1 MTIYTIGFTKKSAKQ
16 FFDLIKQNNIDIV
29 VDIRLN
35 NKSQLA
41 GFTKGNDLQYF
52 LWELCRCEYKH
63 CLEYA
68 PTKDIL
74 DDYKKKRITWDEY
87 EERYTALMNSRADYR
102 NFTNEFNSFHNICL
116 LCSEPTP
123 EHCHRRLI
131 AEMIANSATPQ
142 IQIKH
147 I

>member
-1 MTIYTIGFTKKSAKQ
+1 MILYTIGFTQKSAQQ
-16 FFDLIKQNNIDIV
+16 FFELIKANNIDML

-52 LWELCRCEYKH
+52 LEEICNCKYQH
-63 CLEYA
+63 CIEYA

-74 DDYKKKRITWDEY
+74 DSYKKKVISWDEY
-87 EERYTALMNSRADYR
+87 VEQYIPLMQRR
-102 NFTNEFNSFHNICL
+102 NAVQKFTEKFAKFKAVCL

-123 EHCHRRLI
+123 EHCHRRLLS
-131 AEMIANSATPQ
+131 EMIAAEHPEITV
-142 IQIKH
+142 KH

>member
-1 MTIYTIGFTKKSAKQ
+1 M
-16 FFDLIKQNNIDIV
+16 L

-41 GFTKGNDLQYF
+41 GFTKGNDLRYF
-52 LWELCRCEYKH
+52 LDEVCNCKYQH
-63 CLEYA
+63 CTEYA

-74 DDYKKKRITWDEY
+74 DNYKKKVISWDEY
-87 EERYTALMNSRADYR
+87 VTQYITLMQKR
-102 NFTNEFNSFHNICL
+102 NAIRKFTDIFGKYKSVCL

-123 EHCHRRLI
+123 ENCHRRLLS
-131 AEMIANSATPQ
+131 EMIVAERPETTV
-142 IQIKH
+142 KH

>member
-1 MTIYTIGFTKKSAKQ
+1 MKFYTIGFTQKSAKQ
-16 FFDLIKQNNIDIV
+16 FFELIKNNNINILL
-29 VDIRLN
+29 DIRLN

-41 GFTKGNDLQYF
+41 GFTKGDDLEYF
-52 LWELCRCEYKH
+52 LSEICNCKYKH

-74 DDYKKKRITWDEY
+74 NDYKNKHITWDEY
-87 EERYTALMNSRADYR
+87 VKRYTDLMNQRANYT
-102 NFTNEFNSFHNICL
+102 NFSNEFSEYTNICL

-131 AEMIANSATPQ
+131 ADMIVNNNSHQ
-142 IQIKH
+142 ISVEH

>member
-1 MTIYTIGFTKKSAKQ
+1 MVLYTIGFTQKSAQQ
-16 FFDLIKQNNIDIV
+16 FFELIKSNNVDML

-41 GFTKGNDLQYF
+41 GFTKGDDLRYF
-52 LWELCRCEYKH
+52 LEEICNCKYQH
-63 CLEYA
+63 CIEYA

-74 DDYKKKRITWDEY
+74 DNYKKNVISWDDYVRQYIPLMQKRNVVQKFVERFAKY
-87 EERYTALMNSRADYR
+87 EAV
-102 NFTNEFNSFHNICL
+102 CL

-123 EHCHRRLI
+123 EHCHRRLLS
-131 AEMIANSATPQ
+131 EMIVADCPEITV
-142 IQIKH
+142 KH

>member
-1 MTIYTIGFTKKSAKQ
+1 MVLYTIGFTQKSAQQ
-16 FFDLIKQNNIDIV
+16 FFELIKSNSIDML

-41 GFTKGNDLQYF
+41 GFTKGDDLRYF
-52 LWELCRCEYKH
+52 LGEICNCKYQH
-63 CLEYA
+63 CIEYA

-74 DDYKKKRITWDEY
+74 DSYKKKAISWDEY
-87 EERYTALMNSRADYR
+87 VRQYIPLMQKRNAVQKFVERFEKYRAV
-102 NFTNEFNSFHNICL
+102 CL

-123 EHCHRRLI
+123 EYCHRRLLS
-131 AEMIANSATPQ
+131 EMIVANNPG
-142 IQIKH
+142 IIIKH

>member
-1 MTIYTIGFTKKSAKQ
+1 MTLYTIGFTKKTAEQ
-16 FFDLIKQNNIDIV
+16 FFSLIKTNHIELL

-41 GFTKGNDLQYF
+41 GFSKGDDLRFF
-52 LWELCRCEYKH
+52 LNEICSCKYAH
-63 CLEYA
+63 CVEYA

-74 DDYKKKRITWDEY
+74 DRYKNGKIDWSQYVLEY
-87 EERYTALMNSRADYR
+87 IPLMESRKAPEK
-102 NFTNEFNSFHNICL
+102 FLNEFSDIKNICL

-123 EHCHRRLI
+123 EQCHRRLF
-131 AEMIANSATPQ
+131 AEMVEKAAPNDVSI
-142 IQIKH
+142 IH

>member
-1 MTIYTIGFTKKSAKQ
+1 MVLYTIGFTQKSAQQ
-16 FFDLIKQNNIDIV
+16 FFELISSYNIDIL

-41 GFTKGNDLQYF
+41 GFSKGDDLRYF
-52 LWELCRCEYKH
+52 LDKICSCKYQH
-63 CLEYA
+63 CVEYA

-74 DDYKKKRITWDEY
+74 DNYKKKIISWDEY
-87 EERYTALMNSRADYR
+87 VAQYIPLMQKR
-102 NFTNEFNSFHNICL
+102 NAVRKFIEQFGKYKSVCL

-123 EHCHRRLI
+123 EYCHRRLLS
-131 AEMIANSATPQ
+131 EMIVAAHTD
-142 IQIKH
+142 ITVKH

>member
-1 MTIYTIGFTKKSAKQ
+1 MMIFTIGFTKKSAKQ
-16 FFDLIKQNNIDIV
+16 FFNLIKENNIDLLL
-29 VDIRLN
+29 DIRLN

-41 GFTKGNDLQYF
+41 GFTKGDDLQYF
-52 LWELCRCEYKH
+52 LSEICHCEYKH

-68 PTKDIL
+68 PSKDIL
-74 DDYKKKRITWDEY
+74 DAYQKKLITWDEY
-87 EERYTALMNSRADYR
+87 VNRYTALMNQRAEHIDFINQFANY
-102 NFTNEFNSFHNICL
+102 TSICL

-131 AEMIANSATPQ
+131 AEMIANNAPQ
-142 IQIKH
+142 QIEIKH

>member
-1 MTIYTIGFTKKSAKQ
+1 MTIFTIGFTKKTAKQ
-16 FFDLIKQNNIDIV
+16 FFELIKKNGIDILL
-29 VDIRLN
+29 DIRLN

-41 GFTKGNDLQYF
+41 GFTKGDDLQYF
-52 LWELCRCEYKH
+52 LSEICHCEYRH

-68 PTKDIL
+68 PSKDIL
-74 DDYKKKRITWDEY
+74 DAYQKNVITWDEY
-87 EERYTALMNSRADYR
+87 VNQYTVLMNQREKHLD
-102 NFTNEFNSFHNICL
+102 FTNQFSHYTNICL

-131 AEMIANSATPQ
+131 AEMIANNSPQ
-142 IQIKH
+142 QIEIKH

>member
-1 MTIYTIGFTKKSAKQ
+1 MVLYTIGFTQKSAQQ
-16 FFDLIKQNNIDIV
+16 FFELIKSNNIDML

-41 GFTKGNDLQYF
+41 GFAKGNDLRYF
-52 LWELCRCEYKH
+52 LEEICNCEYHH
-63 CLEYA
+63 CIEYA

-74 DDYKKKRITWDEY
+74 DSYKKKTISWDEY
-87 EERYTALMNSRADYR
+87 VRQYIPLMQKRNAVQKFAERFAKYRAV
-102 NFTNEFNSFHNICL
+102 CL

-123 EHCHRRLI
+123 EYCHRRLLS
-131 AEMIANSATPQ
+131 EMIVADYPAITV
-142 IQIKH
+142 KH

>member
-1 MTIYTIGFTKKSAKQ
+1 MTLYTIGFTQKSAKQ
-16 FFDLIKQNNIDIV
+16 FFDLIKRNSIEILL
-29 VDIRLN
+29 DIRLN

-41 GFTKGNDLQYF
+41 GFTKGDDLPYF
-52 LWELCRCEYKH
+52 LSEICHCEYKH
-63 CLEYA
+63 CLQYA

-74 DDYKKKRITWDEY
+74 DNYKKKRITWDEY
-87 EERYTALMNSRADYR
+87 VERYTTLMNSRANYR
-102 NFTNEFNSFHNICL
+102 NFTNEFTAFNSICL

-131 AEMIANSATPQ
+131 AEMIANTAPKE
-142 IQIKH
+142 IVVKH

>member
-1 MTIYTIGFTKKSAKQ
+1 MVLYTIGFTQKSAQQ
-16 FFDLIKQNNIDIV
+16 FFELIKSNSIDML

-41 GFTKGNDLQYF
+41 GFTKGADLRYF
-52 LWELCRCEYKH
+52 LGEICNCKYQH
-63 CLEYA
+63 CIEYA

-74 DDYKKKRITWDEY
+74 DSYKKKAISWDEY
-87 EERYTALMNSRADYR
+87 VRQYIPLMQKRNAVQMFAERFAKYRAV
-102 NFTNEFNSFHNICL
+102 CL

-123 EHCHRRLI
+123 ENCHRRLLS
-131 AEMIANSATPQ
+131 EMIVAEYPETTV
-142 IQIKH
+142 KH

>member
-52 LWELCRCEYKH
+52 LSELCQCEYKH

-87 EERYTALMNSRADYR
+87 VEKYTALMYSRANYR
-102 NFTNEFNSFHNICL
+102 NFTNEFKSFHNICF

-142 IQIKH
+142 IEIKH

>member
-1 MTIYTIGFTKKSAKQ
+1 MVLYTLGFTQKSAQQ
-16 FFDLIKQNNIDIV
+16 FFELIKSNNIDML

-41 GFTKGNDLQYF
+41 GFTKGDDLRYF
-52 LWELCRCEYKH
+52 LDKICNCKYRH
-63 CLEYA
+63 CIEYA

-74 DDYKKKRITWDEY
+74 GNYKKKVISWDEY
-87 EERYTALMNSRADYR
+87 VTQYIPLMQKRDAVQKFVEEFGDYK
-102 NFTNEFNSFHNICL
+102 SVCL

-123 EHCHRRLI
+123 INCHRRLLS
-131 AEMIANSATPQ
+131 EMIVAECPGITV
-142 IQIKH
+142 KH

>member
-1 MTIYTIGFTKKSAKQ
+1 MIYTIGFTKKSAKQ
-16 FFDLIKQNNIDIV
+16 FFELIKKNSINIILDV
-29 VDIRLN
+29 RLN

-41 GFTKGNDLQYF
+41 GFTKGDDLQYF
-52 LWELCRCEYKH
+52 LSEICHCEYKH

-74 DDYKKKRITWDEY
+74 DDYKKKHIKWDEY
-87 EERYTALMNSRADYR
+87 VKRYTTLMNQRAKFL
-102 NFTNEFNSFHNICL
+102 NFANEFSSYKNICL

-123 EHCHRRLI
+123 ERCHRRLI
-131 AEMIANSATPQ
+131 AEMIANSSPQ
-142 IQIKH
+142 QISIKH

>member
-1 MTIYTIGFTKKSAKQ
+1 MVLYTIGFTQKSAQQ
-16 FFDLIKQNNIDIV
+16 FFELIKSNNIDML

-41 GFTKGNDLQYF
+41 GFTKGDDLRYF
-52 LWELCRCEYKH
+52 LEEICNCKYQH
-63 CLEYA
+63 CIEYA

-74 DDYKKKRITWDEY
+74 DSYKKKTISWDEY
-87 EERYTALMNSRADYR
+87 VRQYIPLMQKRNAVQKFAERFATYRAV
-102 NFTNEFNSFHNICL
+102 CL

-123 EHCHRRLI
+123 EYCHRRLLS
-131 AEMIANSATPQ
+131 EMIVAEYPELTV
-142 IQIKH
+142 KH